1 MQRLLNTTC
10 ILLLPQKHTKNK
22 GYLLPDS
29 QLTVDCDL
37 SKL

>member
-1 MQRLLNTTC
+1 MRTLLNTTC
-10 ILLLPQKHTKNK
+10 ILLLPQKHITNN

-29 QLTVDCDL
+29 QLTVDYDM